1 MIQILIGSLVI
12 SAIHAV
18 VPNHWIPLVA
28 VSKAEKW
35 SRNETL
41 WVTAITG
48 SAHTLSTILVGVA
61 VGLLGYRLSSTH
73 EYVTRLVAPSIL
85 VILGLVYLIIGLKS
99 SHHHIDPIA
108 VSSTSKKSKFVI
120 ITSLGIGMFLSPCIE
135 IEVYYFT
142 AGTLGWLGLAVVSVV
157 YLIVTV
163 LGMILLVDFGRKG
176 AEKLEWH
183 FLEEHEKKIMGVV
196 LIGLGVFGYAIKI

>member
-1 MIQILIGSLVI
+1 MIQILTGSLII
-12 SAIHAV
+12 SAIHAF

-28 VSKAEKW
+28 VSKTEKW

-99 SHHHIDPIA
+99 SHHHRDPIA
-108 VSSTSKKSKFVI
+108 VSSTSKKSKFII
-120 ITSLGIGMFLSPCIE
+120 ITSLAVGMFFSPCIE

-142 AGTLGWLGLAVVSVV
+142 AGTLGWLGIAIVSIV

-163 LGMILLVDFGRKG
+163 LGMVLLVDFGRKG
-176 AEKLEWH
+176 AEKLQWH